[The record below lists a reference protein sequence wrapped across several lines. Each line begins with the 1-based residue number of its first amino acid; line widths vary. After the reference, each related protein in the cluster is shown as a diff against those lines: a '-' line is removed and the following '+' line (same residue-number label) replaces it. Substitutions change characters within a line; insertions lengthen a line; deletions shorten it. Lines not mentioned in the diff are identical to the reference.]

1 MRQATPLWKL
11 LAAFFSLFLTILV
24 WQKGLQ
30 ESFDRPS
37 VAPKL
42 SLRQQEMSVVASH
55 ILPEPFLSLTSDDPK
70 ESLRGLLE
78 EIPFN
83 ELDDR
88 NKIVLAALQPTQ
100 KLRDE
105 ILKGNLTNKNIIPIQ
120 QLLLNSSEYAPKFNS
135 NPDILAELKKDPLLY
150 QLTCDAVNGDIYDC
164 DFSET
169 SKWIAIK
176 LLTILFFPFIAVAI
190 GLILLLMQLWVAFIK
205 KNIPWPNQTQLPLT
219 IVDMMLLI
227 FGGFVVLGEVLFP
240 AVIIPLSGF
249 ITDGLSVPVGESLR
263 VLIGYISM
271 TIPPLLILFQQLRK
285 LTISEMPEG
294 GWLQWGIKPIQKSIS
309 QAIRAWLIV
318 IPFVLLSGWLI
329 TLFFGD
335 PGGSNPLLDL
345 VLNSQNKFA
354 LILLLITTVIL
365 APAFE
370 ELIFRGALLPVLAAK
385 FGRYG
390 GIVLSALVFA
400 LAHLSVGELPPLFV
414 LGVGLGILR
423 LSSGKLL
430 PCAVMHA
437 LWNGM
442 TFTNLLLL
450 AK

>member
-1 MRQATPLWKL
+1 
-11 LAAFFSLFLTILV
+11 
-24 WQKGLQ
+24 
-30 ESFDRPS
+30 
-37 VAPKL
+37 
-42 SLRQQEMSVVASH
+42 
-55 ILPEPFLSLTSDDPK
+55 
-70 ESLRGLLE
+70 
-78 EIPFN
+78 
-83 ELDDR
+83 
-88 NKIVLAALQPTQ
+88 
-100 KLRDE
+100 
-105 ILKGNLTNKNIIPIQ
+105 
-120 QLLLNSSEYAPKFNS
+120 
-135 NPDILAELKKDPLLY
+135 
-150 QLTCDAVNGDIYDC
+150 
-164 DFSET
+164 
-169 SKWIAIK
+169 
-176 LLTILFFPFIAVAI
+176 
-190 GLILLLMQLWVAFIK
+190 
-205 KNIPWPNQTQLPLT
+205 
-219 IVDMMLLI
+219 MMLLI